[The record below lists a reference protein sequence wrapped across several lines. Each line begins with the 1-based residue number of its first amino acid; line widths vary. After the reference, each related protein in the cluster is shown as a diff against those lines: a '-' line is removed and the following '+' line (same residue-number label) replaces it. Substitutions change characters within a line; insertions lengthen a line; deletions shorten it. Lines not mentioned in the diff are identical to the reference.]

1 MSKTISKFPIDGIED
16 RATTDSL
23 LSVIEK
29 NVTPSV
35 NIRFVRVIFNMA
47 SQSDDKT
54 NDAYINRLSGLIKNC
69 NYDQLESDLLLDK
82 IICSLKDLH
91 LRENLWLDRDIT
103 LTRAIEKCSAKELTQ
118 RQMKELSID
127 KNDFIRI

>member
-127 KNDFIRI
+127 KNDFIRL